1 MAWTIN
7 GASTHARQL
16 VAVFQVLCSLYR
28 LTCVA
33 TLKTLFNSSH
43 VLLWYTW
50 SPGAFAFT
58 QTALFA
64 QIGDS
69 NDKCSSIVG
78 GWMLKRR
85 RNARCTAVADSVF
98 NVQLKIF
105 NYYRQKFVYTVEQ
118 NAKNVTRMG
127 GRRGIYMILVGKP
140 GGRGTLE
147 RPRGRWKD
155 SINSL
160 NSKLRL
166 LYLKTQFV
174 PRSKHFSSR
183 L

>member
-1 MAWTIN
+1 
-7 GASTHARQL
+7 
-16 VAVFQVLCSLYR
+16 
-28 LTCVA
+28 
-33 TLKTLFNSSH
+33 
-43 VLLWYTW
+43 
-50 SPGAFAFT
+50 
-58 QTALFA
+58 
-64 QIGDS
+64 
-69 NDKCSSIVG
+69 
-78 GWMLKRR
+78 MLKQR

-105 NYYRQKFVYTVEQ
+105 NYYRQNFVYTVEQ

-127 GRRGIYMILVGKP
+127 EKRGIYMILVGKP

-155 SINSL
+155 SINRL

-174 PRSKHFSSR
+174 PRSKHF
-183 L
+183 